1 MPTRR
6 TALSSAFVLAS
17 LLSGA
22 ACSQITHS
30 EIEFELTDPARGR
43 TLAFLVYLPRPIP
56 ASMPVIVVSHGGD
69 GNTFGHTQFP
79 HLGTAYAMAGYL
91 SVHINH
97 RPSESGSSQITDRP
111 ADVTFTLDA
120 LGAGLMPLPVAAYA
134 ALDLGRVGHTGHSFG
149 AYTSHAVAGGQ
160 YTHGSYRDARIDA
173 VAPISPQGEGQFG
186 VFNTSASINTWVSID
201 VPTFDLVGEL
211 EISTDGLG
219 NPEPEG
225 WRLQPFSRY
234 TGAADRFLAIV
245 PGADHG
251 AMGSQGDEPT
261 QTYIA
266 RNTLAFFD
274 VYLRGQRGE
283 RTHIGLID
291 SLPGTVTRV
300 ATADINNDGWVT
312 PADFS
317 AWIDAFNARRREAD
331 TNTDGSVTPQDYSAW
346 IALFNEAT
354 R

>member
-1 MPTRR
+1 MTPHR
-6 TALSSAFVLAS
+6 TPLLALLLTGQALA
-17 LLSGA
+17 
-22 ACSQITHS
+22 QTTHT

-43 TLAFLVYLPRPIP
+43 TLAFLIYLPQPVP
-56 ASMPVIVVSHGGD
+56 ARMPVIVVSHGGD

-79 HLGTAYAMAGYL
+79 HLGTAYASAGYL

-97 RPSESGSSQITDRP
+97 RPSADGSAQVIDRP
-111 ADVTFTLDA
+111 ADVSFTLDA
-120 LGAGLMPLPVAAYA
+120 LGAGLMPLPQNAYD
-134 ALDLGRVGHTGHSFG
+134 ALDLDRVGHTGHSFG
-149 AYTSHAVAGGQ
+149 AYTAHAVAGAV
-160 YTHGSYRDARIDA
+160 YTHGTYRDERIDA

-186 VFNTSASINTWVSID
+186 AFNTSALVNTWVGID

-211 EISTDGLG
+211 EISSDGLG

-234 TGAADRFLAIV
+234 AGTADRFLSIV

-261 QTYIA
+261 QSYIA
-266 RNTLAFFD
+266 QNTLAFFD
-274 VYLRGQRGE
+274 VYLRDRRGE
-283 RTHIGLID
+283 RRRIGLIEP
-291 SLPGTVTRV
+291 LTGTVTRI
-300 ATADINNDGWVT
+300 ATADVNNDGSVT

-317 AWIDAFNARRREAD
+317 AWIAAFNDRRREAD
-331 TNTDGSVTPQDYSAW
+331 ANTDGAVTSQDFAAW
-346 IALFNEAT
+346 IGLYNEAT